1 MQPWYPVSSS
11 KMSISASPAKKS
23 DGKKDK
29 SPVKTVPKITATGF
43 DPDAIAELKQA
54 LEVSSYQI
62 FSEQGQ
68 YASCMQSWPILHLSS
83 LPCAANQRHRVE
95 LGCVRAPSCVYQSD
109 VATYI

>member
-29 SPVKTVPKITATGF
+29 SPVKTVPKITTTGF

-54 LEVSSYQI
+54 LEVSSCQI
-62 FSEQGQ
+62 FQRARSIRFM
-68 YASCMQSWPILHLSS
+68 YAKLAHITLDQSSVCCQPETSRSTRMRSS
-83 LPCAANQRHRVE
+83 TVMRISV
-95 LGCVRAPSCVYQSD
+95 
-109 VATYI
+109 